1 MRGVARAIAGR
12 ARVLTRSL
20 SVAGARV
27 RARMPV
33 APPRVRR
40 VAGRLF
46 PGERRVWVSALL
58 VLLVTLPFLG
68 YAVLRQRPYY
78 TSTDS
83 IGLVGLYFGVTEHQQ
98 ICVPQVEIGAGTGQ
112 VEWAYATQNGP
123 RPPMSVT
130 VREGG
135 RLLASG
141 SIGRG
146 PVAGL
151 AFVSVPISPVV
162 APSPAFR
169 LVTVCL
175 RLGAGAPTQF
185 GGMAN
190 TASDQAPVT
199 IAGVSQGASRVGLWF
214 LPPAR
219 HATRSLLAQWSG
231 LMDKLAVFRPAFFGA
246 WFYWLLFLAGLP
258 LLSYFGLRL
267 LAVAEQ
273 PGRRLVLCLALI
285 AFAGNAA
292 WAVTTAAFDTPDE
305 SEHYAYVESLA
316 ETGRAP
322 ISTYSPTPSPYA
334 SDETLALA
342 ATRHFAQVT
351 GSFGHPPWAPLEYT
365 RYKQELAS
373 QKPSRTDGGG
383 FSVATNAHSP
393 LYYSLLVPGYELGRS
408 GGTFVELFWMRLTS
422 ALLGIIVPLCAFGVL
437 RELAPSRRRLA
448 AAAGLLVAFEPM
460 FTFISGAVN
469 NDVGVNAAAALA
481 VYLAIRILRRGLT
494 PLTGVALG
502 ITAALLPLMKGTGYA
517 LYPAIA
523 LAVIAV
529 AARIRSRRGLRDIAV
544 GAAALIAV
552 QIVWQ
557 SVAASFG
564 RSAVTIP
571 GGASG
576 GATAVTTGFASKL
589 IYLWEVFFPRLP
601 FMHPHWNPGQ
611 WPFFDIY
618 IQRGIGGL
626 GWYSI
631 YFSTWVYDVVLW
643 IVIAAGALALIA
655 AWRRWPAVRARW
667 RELLFLML
675 VIAGVIGGVEYEF
688 YAVSPRPLL
697 AEQGRYAFTA
707 LVPLAALAVAGL
719 FALPRRWATTI
730 ATMGVTAM
738 IVLAFTARI
747 LYLTFTYVTS

>member
-1 MRGVARAIAGR
+1 VRGAPGVRAGAAVSRVNSAAARLR
-12 ARVLTRSL
+12 ARL
-20 SVAGARV
+20 
-27 RARMPV
+27 PV
-33 APPRVRR
+33 PPPRVRR
-40 VAGRLF
+40 VMRRAF
-46 PGERRVWVSALL
+46 PGERRVWGSALL
-58 VLLVTLPFLG
+58 VLLITLPFLG
-68 YAVLRQRPYY
+68 YALLRQRPYY

-83 IGLVGLYFGVTEHQQ
+83 IGLVGLYFQLSEHQQ

-112 VEWAYATQNGP
+112 VEWAYATATGP
-123 RPPMSVT
+123 RPPISVT
-130 VREGG
+130 VSEGG
-135 RLLASG
+135 RLLARG
-141 SIGRG
+141 RIGQG
-146 PVAGL
+146 GVAGL
-151 AFVSVPISPVV
+151 AFVSVPISPVI

-169 LVTVCL
+169 LVSVCL
-175 RLGAGAPTQF
+175 RLGRGAPTQF

-190 TASDQAPVT
+190 TTSDQAPVT
-199 IAGVSQGASRVGLWF
+199 INGVSQGSNRVGVWF
-214 LPPAR
+214 LPPAGR
-219 HATRSLLAQWSG
+219 ATRSLLAQWSG

-246 WFYWLLFLAGLP
+246 WFYWLLFLLGLP

-267 LAVAEQ
+267 LAVAEE
-273 PGRRLVLCLALI
+273 PRRRLVLGLALI

-292 WAVTTAAFDTPDE
+292 WAVTTAAFDSPDE

-322 ISTYSPTPSPYA
+322 ISTFSATPSPYA

-342 ATRHFAQVT
+342 ATRHFAQIT

-365 RYKQELAS
+365 RFRQELAS

-383 FSVATNAHSP
+383 FSVATSAHSP

-448 AAAGLLVAFEPM
+448 VAGGLLVAFEPM

-481 VYLAIRILRRGLT
+481 VYLAIRVLRRGLT
-494 PLTGVALG
+494 WTTGIALG
-502 ITAALLPLMKGTGYA
+502 VTTAVLPLMKGTGYA

-523 LAVIAV
+523 LAVIAI
-529 AARIRSRRGLRDIAV
+529 AARIRTRRGLRDIAV
-544 GAAALIAV
+544 GAAALVAV

-557 SVAASFG
+557 SIAASFG

-571 GGASG
+571 GGAGG
-576 GATAVTTGFASKL
+576 GATAVTSGFASKL

-631 YFSTWVYDVVLW
+631 YFSTWVYDVVVWL
-643 IVIAAGALALIA
+643 VIAAGALALIA
-655 AWRRWPAVRARW
+655 VWRRWPAVRARW
-667 RELLFLML
+667 RELTFLML

-688 YAVSPRPLL
+688 YAVTPRPLL

-719 FALPRRWATTI
+719 FALPRRWATAI
-730 ATMGVTAM
+730 ATMAVTAM
-738 IVLAFTARI
+738 IVLAFASRI